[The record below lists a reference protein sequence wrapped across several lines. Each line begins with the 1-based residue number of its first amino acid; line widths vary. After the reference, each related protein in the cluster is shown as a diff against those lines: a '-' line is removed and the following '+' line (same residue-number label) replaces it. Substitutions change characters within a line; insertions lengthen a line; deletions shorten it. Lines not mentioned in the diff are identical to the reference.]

1 MAYITTHTQRKW
13 VQFNPFILPN
23 SSLYNSP
30 ATTMDDGAGGNAMKL
45 FGFNMGETD
54 EPAELASVSSSSSA
68 NAAAAVGGGGG
79 GGGGGDRAKYEC
91 HYCCREFTNSQ
102 ALGGHQNAHKKERQK
117 MKRAQLQQQ
126 HLLFA
131 ASAAAA
137 GGGGV
142 LFPRNPIGSA
152 FSPPSQL
159 LRGAP
164 VRWLYFSRTHE
175 QTAPAAP
182 MHVSHGCAFP
192 SSSSATAPAVSG
204 PAVFNPAAPPAR
216 RIGVKKGTSYSP
228 VNSPVPAESCEL
240 DLKLSLA
247 PAGL

>member
-1 MAYITTHTQRKW
+1 
-13 VQFNPFILPN
+13 
-23 SSLYNSP
+23 
-30 ATTMDDGAGGNAMKL
+30 MDDGGNAMKL
-45 FGFNMGETD
+45 FGFNMAETD
-54 EPAELASVSSSSSA
+54 EPAELASVSSSSA
-68 NAAAAVGGGGG
+68 NAAAATGGS
-79 GGGGGDRAKYEC
+79 GDRAKYEC

-126 HLLFA
+126 NLVFA
-131 ASAAAA
+131 ASAAAS
-137 GGGGV
+137 GGGL
-142 LFPRNPIGSA
+142 LFPRNSIGSA
-152 FSPPSQL
+152 FSPPAQL
-159 LRGAP
+159 LRGAS

-175 QTAPAAP
+175 PTAPVSAAAP

-192 SSSSATAPAVSG
+192 SSSSTTAPAVSG
-204 PAVFNPAAPPAR
+204 PAVFARASTGDPAAPSVR
-216 RIGVKKGTSYSP
+216 RISVEKGTRNSA